1 MSPRSIDMKPLVLF
15 TALLVSVAN
24 IGSAHAV
31 AKHYEVSVTFLDD
44 TVFTGSFD
52 YDAATQ
58 QVSNL
63 HGILDDVLMGNK
75 EVLNYQ
81 LSAASDGK
89 GGINASVYELNT
101 TQISTN
107 PPINNNVG
115 VTINFNAV
123 DPTLGATDTAQL
135 AYMDCSPG
143 GLMGQTC
150 MYHLSWHNPVF
161 PMEGGHGILSET
173 IAVTGQTSRSECFF
187 NWAEA
192 HYAQLFAPQGSVTKT
207 SSPYVYRY
215 YPLTNSYLGISS
227 SDSHVY
233 YLAPNAQLL
242 DVGLL
247 STWLDSVGCL

>member
-1 MSPRSIDMKPLVLF
+1 MKPLVLL
-15 TALLVSVAN
+15 TALFVTAAN
-24 IGSAHAV
+24 ISSAHAV
-31 AKHYEVSVTFLDD
+31 AMHYEVSVTFQDD

-81 LSAASDGK
+81 LNTASDGK
-89 GGINASVYELNT
+89 GGINASVYALNT
-101 TQISTN
+101 SQISTN

-123 DPTLGATDTAQL
+123 DPTLGATDTSKL
-135 AYMDCSPG
+135 AYMDCSAG

-150 MYHLSWHNPVF
+150 MYDLSWHNPVF

-192 HYAQLFAPQGSVTKT
+192 NYAQLFPPQGSGTQT
-207 SSPYVYRY
+207 SSPYIYRY
-215 YPLTNSYLGISS
+215 YPPTHSYLGISS

-233 YLAPNAQLL
+233 YLAPNAQLA

-247 STWLDSVGCL
+247 STWLGSAGCL